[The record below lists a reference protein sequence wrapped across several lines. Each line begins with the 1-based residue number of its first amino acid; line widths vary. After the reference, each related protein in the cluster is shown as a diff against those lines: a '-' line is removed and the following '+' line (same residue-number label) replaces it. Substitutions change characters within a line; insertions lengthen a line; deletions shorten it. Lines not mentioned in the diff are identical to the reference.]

1 MDATLSASE
10 VRVLGSLIEKQL
22 STPDYYP
29 LTLNALMNACNQL
42 SNREPVVSYDED
54 MVLKS
59 VDGLRKKGLAR
70 VITGPEMR
78 VPKYAHNM
86 EDLFNLAVQEI
97 AVLGVLMLRGTQTV
111 GEIRGRSGRL
121 YEFTDLSEVEL
132 TLQGLMERKPQALVA
147 RLARQPGTKESR
159 YSHLLAGDVVVEQKE
174 VSVKEIVTVRPTEI
188 INNNID
194 NDTDERIEKLESEV
208 KELKQQLAALVEQ
221 FQEFKR
227 QFE

>member
-1 MDATLSASE
+1 VDATLSASE

-54 MVLKS
+54 TVLKA

-86 EDLFNLAVQEI
+86 EDFFNLAVQEI
-97 AVLGVLMLRGTQTV
+97 AVLGVLMLRGIQTV

-132 TLQGLMERKPQALVA
+132 TLQGLIDRKPQALVT

-174 VSVKEIVTVRPTEI
+174 VIIKEAIKPTET
-188 INNNID
+188 INNNG
-194 NDTDERIEKLESEV
+194 NDERIEKLE
-208 KELKQQLAALVEQ
+208 KEIENLKQQLAALAGQ

>member
-10 VRVLGSLIEKQL
+10 VRVLGALIEKQL

-54 MVLKS
+54 TVLKS

-159 YSHLLAGDVVVEQKE
+159 YSHLLAGDVVAEQKE
-174 VSVKEIVTVRPTEI
+174 VSVKEIVTVRSAEI
-188 INNNID
+188 ISNND
-194 NDTDERIEKLESEV
+194 NDERIEKLENEIQ
-208 KELKQQLAALVEQ
+208 ELKQQLAALAEQ

>member
-1 MDATLSASE
+1 VDATLSASE
-10 VRVLGSLIEKQL
+10 VRVLGALIEKQL

-54 MVLKS
+54 TVLKS

-132 TLQGLMERKPQALVA
+132 TLQGLIDRKPQALVA

-159 YSHLLAGDVVVEQKE
+159 YSHLLAGDVVAEQKE
-174 VSVKEIVTVRPTEI
+174 VSIKEVVTVRPAEI
-188 INNNID
+188 INNND
-194 NDTDERIEKLESEV
+194 SDERIEKLENEIQ
-208 KELKQQLAALVEQ
+208 ELKQQLAALAEQ

>member
-10 VRVLGSLIEKQL
+10 VRVLGALIEKQL

-54 MVLKS
+54 TVLKS

-132 TLQGLMERKPQALVA
+132 TLQGLIDRKPQALVA

-159 YSHLLAGDVVVEQKE
+159 YSHLLAGDVVAEQKE
-174 VSVKEIVTVRPTEI
+174 ISVKEVVTVRSAEI
-188 INNNID
+188 ISNSD
-194 NDTDERIEKLESEV
+194 NDERIEKLENEIQ
-208 KELKQQLAALVEQ
+208 ELKQQLAALAEQ

>member
-54 MVLKS
+54 TVLKS

-132 TLQGLMERKPQALVA
+132 TLQGLMERNPQALVA

-174 VSVKEIVTVRPTEI
+174 VSVKEVVTVRPTEI
-188 INNNID
+188 ISNND
-194 NDTDERIEKLESEV
+194 NDERIEKLENEI

>member
-10 VRVLGSLIEKQL
+10 VRVLGALIEKQL

-54 MVLKS
+54 TVLKS

-132 TLQGLMERKPQALVA
+132 TLQGLIDRKPQALVA
-147 RLARQPGTKESR
+147 RLMRQPGTKESR
-159 YSHLLAGDVVVEQKE
+159 YSHLLAGDVVAEQKE
-174 VSVKEIVTVRPTEI
+174 VSIKEVVTVRPAEI
-188 INNNID
+188 INNND
-194 NDTDERIEKLESEV
+194 GDERIEKLENEIQ
-208 KELKQQLAALVEQ
+208 ELKQQLAALAEQ

>member
-54 MVLKS
+54 TVLKS

-132 TLQGLMERKPQALVA
+132 TLQGLIDRSPQALVA

-159 YSHLLAGDVVVEQKE
+159 YSHLLAGDVVAEQKE
-174 VSVKEIVTVRPTEI
+174 VSVKEVVAVKLAEI
-188 INNNID
+188 TNNT
-194 NDTDERIEKLESEV
+194 DTDERIEKLENEI

-221 FQEFKR
+221 F
-227 QFE
+227 

>member
-54 MVLKS
+54 TVLKA

-97 AVLGVLMLRGTQTV
+97 AVLAVLMLRGIQTV

-132 TLQGLMERKPQALVA
+132 TLQGLIDRKPQALVA

-174 VSVKEIVTVRPTEI
+174 TNIKEAVAIKPPEI
-188 INNNID
+188 TSNID
-194 NDTDERIEKLESEV
+194 NDERIEKLENEV
-208 KELKQQLAALVEQ
+208 KQLKQQLAALVEQ